1 MPKSGIKKSVPEPIG
16 IRASLY
22 DSGFRHV
29 DWDDA
34 QNSWPIVGDRGNLV
48 LRHIVNCS
56 GQRCPI
62 VWELRLVKLFRQHS
76 MNVGANGR
84 PSVVNDSGCR
94 LVDGAIATRTIGP
107 TIFDMK
113 VDALCPCIS
122 GLVP

>member
-1 MPKSGIKKSVPEPIG
+1 MIRGFDMLIGTMPKIVGRLLVT
-16 IRASLY
+16 
-22 DSGFRHV
+22 